1 MTGESNGC
9 PDYGA
14 MHNFSSRHTS
24 HPSVD
29 HTTVD
34 VPEDHKPTRSPA
46 DPQTPMSLLRKLSNK
61 AEEEMAESSTFFC
74 FVCCENMEESCRY
87 QLEGCQ
93 NDSHTLCRDC
103 TAGWIQSKIT
113 DGEVMRLPCPMMA
126 DASCAGFASEQDVT
140 QLCSEDIIR
149 RFERFQTLGGE
160 EGAEYRQCPRC
171 AVLNKGSLAFQALSG
186 FKPLVK
192 CSACEYEYCFF
203 HSDAHP
209 GSSCL
214 SFAVAQRRT
223 ELIEAQ
229 DPNYVQESSRPCP
242 KCAAPSYK
250 YAGCNHMSCQE
261 CKRRFGEATEWCW
274 LCSEDMGGLNNVTDH
289 YGSGKCSGAQF
300 APERQW
306 AAETGSLRWPLRLL
320 RGAYAVA
327 GVAVWSFWLHF
338 LWTHVHTPDLG
349 FELPWFMP
357 WYAAMLL
364 LCCCCCAGAACGVT
378 SGVAAAGHILICLCG
393 CTSFLCLLVLVLP
406 PFTTCIVGFFLF
418 VVAWELLVAAAC
430 ILMLLPFALLLC
442 VVRYAGGYDSHSRLQ
457 RLENTVEYLLSFERG
472 AKALLLFPMQVIP
485 YTITVLRRG
494 RLIERH
500 FTTFSLAIDRA
511 SDCMVQCLL
520 SCFVGRHRSTDD
532 HEGESLLQSAPQ
544 EPSNIPCPQCTFEN
558 TPESTECEMC
568 EAVL

>member
-306 AAETGSLRWPLRLL
+306 AAETGSQV
-320 RGAYAVA
+320 ASAAVA
-327 GVAVWSFWLHF
+327 RGLCCSRCRRMELLASLLMDTCANSGLRITLVHAV
-338 LWTHVHTPDLG
+338 VCC
-349 FELPWFMP
+349 
-357 WYAAMLL
+357 YAAAMLL
-364 LCCCCCAGAACGVT
+364 LLCGRCVRCYIGRGCSRAYPDMSLWVHIIPVLTGTRTPAVHYLHRWILLVCRGVGAAG
-378 SGVAAAGHILICLCG
+378 SSSMYSYAAAIRTVALRSQICRWL
-393 CTSFLCLLVLVLP
+393 
-406 PFTTCIVGFFLF
+406 
-418 VVAWELLVAAAC
+418 
-430 ILMLLPFALLLC
+430 
-442 VVRYAGGYDSHSRLQ
+442 
-457 RLENTVEYLLSFERG
+457 
-472 AKALLLFPMQVIP
+472 
-485 YTITVLRRG
+485 
-494 RLIERH
+494 
-500 FTTFSLAIDRA
+500 
-511 SDCMVQCLL
+511 
-520 SCFVGRHRSTDD
+520 
-532 HEGESLLQSAPQ
+532 
-544 EPSNIPCPQCTFEN
+544 
-558 TPESTECEMC
+558 
-568 EAVL
+568 